1 MSTRAEMHW
10 PGSQE
15 ITVSGLV
22 LSSASLENSG
32 RSLLLPGPWHI
43 PNQVSPDSN
52 GLSDGTVLEQPK
64 CHWGL
69 AFISK
74 KVLSGLFPQARLLG
88 GALAIAVATLL
99 PALPR
104 ISLGWAA
111 PETVWDGGVCHA
123 ALRMIDVSSAI
134 FNSWY
139 VGGEPNAC
147 LHLQW
152 TFCVMP
158 GKMESGLVNAAP
170 GLSSLC
176 QSPNG
181 THDPHRGG

>member
-1 MSTRAEMHW
+1 MAQFWSKPNAT
-10 PGSQE
+10 
-15 ITVSGLV
+15 GL
-22 LSSASLENSG
+22 
-32 RSLLLPGPWHI
+32 
-43 PNQVSPDSN
+43 
-52 GLSDGTVLEQPK
+52 
-64 CHWGL
+64 
-69 AFISK
+69 FISK
-74 KVLSGLFPQARLLG
+74 KVLSGLFPRARLLG
-88 GALAIAVATLL
+88 EALAIAVATLL

-111 PETVWDGGVCHA
+111 PETVLDGGICHTA
-123 ALRMIDVSSAI
+123 PRMIDVSSAI

-152 TFCVMP
+152 AFFSVP
-158 GKMESGLVNAAP
+158 EKIESELVNAAP